1 LRAVES
7 HGGGA
12 GAGEGERGVAGRQP
26 GRGVLRPAPGRRVG
40 ATRRILVLV
49 LEEEPV
55 PRREDGG
62 WTQEI
67 KESRCVA
74 SAGYSSYP
82 IDFNVIFF
90 YFGIVSFYRM
100 KLLMLPIRER

>member
-1 LRAVES
+1 MIREGGS

-12 GAGEGERGVAGRQP
+12 GEGELGVFERQP
-26 GRGVLRPAPGRRVG
+26 GRGLLRPAEGRRVS
-40 ATRRILVLV
+40 AARRILVLV